1 METTHTYLTTKQAI
15 EDSKKKDGLIP
26 SEFLATFP
34 NNFGIN
40 LCAVKG
46 FDIEKVEDGQLKSIT
61 VDFLP
66 TPKKLDEPYFFIVE
80 SEDWGENTYIIKS
93 EFDLDDEDVTEFL
106 NNGEPEEDW
115 IHYEIYTKI
124 PVNKLKIFA

>member
-15 EDSKKKDGLIP
+15 EDKNGLIP

-40 LCAVKG
+40 LCSVKG

-61 VDFLP
+61 IDFAP
-66 TPKKLDEPYFFIVE
+66 VPKKLDEPHFFIVE
-80 SEDWGENTYIIKS
+80 SDWGKDTYIIKS
-93 EFDLDDEDVTEFL
+93 EFDLDDDDVTEFL
-106 NNGEPEEDW
+106 NGDESEEEW
-115 IHYEIYTKI
+115 IRYEIYAKI
-124 PVNKLKIFA
+124 PVSELKIFA